1 MELSLKNK
9 VAIVTGGSKGI
20 GKAITRALAEE
31 GVSVAICARGMEE
44 LRNTAKEVE
53 SETGMKI
60 LPVQAD
66 MKNVDD
72 IKSLVSATIK
82 EFGGLDILVNNAAST
97 IRGSILD
104 LPDEAWYN
112 RFDGKVMGYIRC
124 AREAVPH
131 MIQRGGGRI
140 INISGTAARSAT
152 SHTAAANG
160 VANAAVANVTK
171 FLSDDLGKHGI
182 LVNCVHPGAIPTKPR
197 AEEMAGEG
205 LPPIGRLVRPAELA
219 NVVVFL
225 CSAKASGVTGQAICV
240 DGGRGRVICY

>member
-1 MELSLKNK
+1 MDLGLKGK

-20 GKAITRALAEE
+20 GKAIAYALANE

-44 LRNTAKEVE
+44 LNNTAKEIE
-53 SETGMKI
+53 NKSGTEI

-66 MKNVDD
+66 MKRVDD
-72 IKSLVSATIK
+72 IKRLVSTTVQR
-82 EFGGLDILVNNAAST
+82 FGGLDILVNNAAST
-97 IRGSILD
+97 IRGRILD

-124 AREAVPH
+124 AREAFPQ

-140 INISGTAARSAT
+140 VNICGTAARSAT
-152 SHTAAANG
+152 SDTAAANG

-171 FLSDDLGKHGI
+171 FLSDALAKHGI
-182 LVNCVHPGAIPTKPR
+182 LVNCVHPGGVPTR
-197 AEEMAGEG
+197 SRDEEMAAQS
-205 LPPIGRLVRPAELA
+205 LPPIGRLVRAAELA

-225 CSAKASGVTGQAICV
+225 CSEKASAVTGQAICV
-240 DGGRGRVICY
+240 DGGKGRAICY

>member
-1 MELSLKNK
+1 
-9 VAIVTGGSKGI
+9 
-20 GKAITRALAEE
+20 
-31 GVSVAICARGMEE
+31 
-44 LRNTAKEVE
+44 
-53 SETGMKI
+53 MKI

-66 MKNVDD
+66 MKRVDD
-72 IKSLVSATIK
+72 IKSLVSTTVK

-104 LPDEAWYN
+104 LPDGAWYN

-140 INISGTAARSAT
+140 VNIGGTAARSAT

-182 LVNCVHPGAIPTKPR
+182 LVNCVHPGAVPTKPR
-197 AEEMAGEG
+197 AEEMAAQS

-225 CSAKASGVTGQAICV
+225 CSNKASAITGQAICI
-240 DGGRGRVICY
+240 DGGRGRAICY

>member
-1 MELSLKNK
+1 MDLGLKGK

-20 GKAITRALAEE
+20 GKAIAYALADE
-31 GVSVAICARGMEE
+31 GVSVAICARGMEG
-44 LRNTAKEVE
+44 LQNTAKEIE
-53 SETGMKI
+53 SKTGMKI

-66 MKNVDD
+66 MKRVDD
-72 IKSLVSATIK
+72 IKQLVSTTVK
-82 EFGGLDILVNNAAST
+82 HLGGLDILVNNAAST

-124 AREAVPH
+124 AREAVPQ

-140 INISGTAARSAT
+140 VNICGTAARSAT
-152 SHTAAANG
+152 SNTAAANG

-171 FLSDDLGKHGI
+171 FLSDALATHGI
-182 LVNCVHPGAIPTKPR
+182 LVNCVHPGAVPTTPG
-197 AEEMAGEG
+197 AEELAAQN
-205 LPPIGRLVRPAELA
+205 LPPIGRVVRPAELA

-225 CSAKASGVTGQAICV
+225 CSEKASAITGQAICV
-240 DGGRGRVICY
+240 DGGKGRGICY

>member
-1 MELSLKNK
+1 MNLGLKGK

-31 GVSVAICARGMEE
+31 GVSVAICARGVDD
-44 LRNTAKEVE
+44 LRSTTREIE
-53 SETGMKI
+53 SETGSKI
-60 LPVQAD
+60 LPVQTD
-66 MKNVDD
+66 MKSVDE
-72 IKSLVSATIK
+72 IKRLVSATVK

-104 LPDEAWYN
+104 LTDEAWYN

-140 INISGTAARSAT
+140 VNIGGMAARSA
-152 SHTAAANG
+152 SSSTAAANG

-171 FLSDDLGKHGI
+171 FLADDVAKHGI
-182 LVNCVHPGAIPTKPR
+182 LVNCVHPGGIPTTPK
-197 AEEMAGEG
+197 AEQSAAQM
-205 LPPIGRLVRPAELA
+205 LPPIGRVIRPEELA
-219 NVVVFL
+219 HLVVFL
-225 CSAKASGVTGQAICV
+225 CSDKASAITGQAICV
-240 DGGRGRVICY
+240 DGGKDRGVCY

>member
-1 MELSLKNK
+1 MNSGLKGK

-20 GKAITRALAEE
+20 GKAVTRALAEE
-31 GVSVAICARGMEE
+31 GVSVAICARGMEA
-44 LRNTAKEVE
+44 LTNTAKEIA
-53 SETGMKI
+53 SETGIKI

-66 MKNVDD
+66 VKNVDE
-72 IKSLVSATIK
+72 IKRLVSATVK

-140 INISGTAARSAT
+140 VNMGGTAARSASST
-152 SHTAAANG
+152 TAAANG
-160 VANAAVANVTK
+160 VANAAVSNVTK
-171 FLSDDLGKHGI
+171 FLSDDVAKHGI
-182 LVNCVHPGAIPTKPR
+182 LVNCVHPGGVPTTPEDEKLAQTP
-197 AEEMAGEG
+197 
-205 LPPIGRLVRPAELA
+205 PPIGRVVRPEEVAD
-219 NVVVFL
+219 VVVFL
-225 CSAKASGVTGQAICV
+225 CSNQSSAITGQAICV
-240 DGGRGRVICY
+240 DGGKGRGIPY